1 MIEYLRIPKNK
12 FWGWV
17 FSSVAI
23 GLTLGAG
30 GTYTVGQI
38 TSSGEID
45 ELKAQLASQTAQATA
60 QTADLQNRLDSTT
73 ASFNALQQQYSQ
85 LQSSAATESAN
96 ADNKADS
103 KDSKKL
109 EVLSRKVSPSTVATG
124 DDLTF
129 TAKVQGSPD
138 KVTMRVVNKTTGYDE
153 TFTLKKTSS
162 SSSSQTWQ
170 KTVSAPKKRGTYTY
184 YATAYKDG
192 ETATMPGASPSKFK
206 VE

>member
-23 GLTLGAG
+23 GLVLGAG
-30 GTYTVGQI
+30 GTYAVGKV
-38 TSSGEID
+38 TSSGETE
-45 ELKAQLASQTAQATA
+45 ELKAQLASQTAQAAA
-60 QTADLQNRLDSTT
+60 QAADLQTRLDSTT
-73 ASFNALQQQYSQ
+73 ASLTALQQQYSQ
-85 LQSSAATESAN
+85 LQSSAASESA
-96 ADNKADS
+96 DSEKASDS

-109 EVLSRKVSPSTVATG
+109 EVISRKVSPSTVATG
-124 DDLTF
+124 DDITL

-138 KVTMRVVNKTTGYDE
+138 KVTMRVVNKSNGYDE
-153 TFTLKKTSS
+153 TYTLKKTSS
-162 SSSSQTWQ
+162 SSGSQTWQ

-192 ETATMPGASPSKFK
+192 ETATMPGASPSKFT